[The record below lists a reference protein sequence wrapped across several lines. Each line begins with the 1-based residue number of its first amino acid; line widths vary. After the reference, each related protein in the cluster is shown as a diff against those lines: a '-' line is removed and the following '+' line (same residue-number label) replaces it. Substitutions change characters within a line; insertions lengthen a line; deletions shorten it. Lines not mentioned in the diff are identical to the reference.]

1 MKKTVYISLL
11 IFAFICTTLSAQN
24 FAVKAVLDTN
34 FLLIGEQTQLHFI
47 ATYSN
52 KNTQVEFPNLS
63 DTITKEIEVLN
74 QSTIDTSEM
83 DENGLYSQ
91 SLSLLITSF
100 DSGYYV
106 IPPYPIL
113 INNDT
118 IETDALL
125 LEVQS
130 VEVDTSKAIFD
141 IKQPLSEPFS
151 IVDWLKDNWVWLTA
165 ILLAAIGIFFLIKYL
180 KREKPV
186 LTTEKPAPKIPA
198 HVIALNQLKELQEKQ
213 LWQNG
218 KIKVYHSEISEIL
231 RTYIEE
237 RYQVNALEE
246 TTSEIMFGLRLHQI
260 PEELKMK
267 LSQTLTLADLVKFAK
282 ENPLPQ
288 ENENSLVYAKAFVET
303 TKLIEQNNINENN
316 A

>member
-1 MKKTVYISLL
+1 MKKLVYISLL
-11 IFAFICTTLSAQN
+11 FFTFISATITGQN
-24 FAVKAVLDTN
+24 VAIKAILDTN
-34 FLLIGEQTQLHFI
+34 YLLIGEQTHLHFI

-52 KNTQVEFPNLS
+52 QNTQVTFPTFS
-63 DTITKEIEVLN
+63 DTIIKEIEVLS
-74 QSTIDTSEM
+74 QSKIDSSEQ

-130 VEVDTSKAIFD
+130 VEVDTSAAIFD
-141 IKQPLSEPFS
+141 IKQPLPEPFS
-151 IVDWLKDNWVWLTA
+151 IIDWLKDNWIWLTA
-165 ILLAAIGIFFLIKYL
+165 ILLAALGIYFLIRYL
-180 KREKPV
+180 KREKPIE
-186 LTTEKPAPKIPA
+186 TQEKPTPKIPA
-198 HVIALNQLKELQEKQ
+198 HILALQQLKELQEKQ

-218 KIKVYHSEISEIL
+218 KIKAYHSEISEIL

-237 RYQVNALEE
+237 RYKVNALEE
-246 TTSEIMFGLRLHQI
+246 TTAEIMFGLRLHQI
-260 PEELKMK
+260 PEEVKMK

-282 ENPLPQ
+282 EQPLPQ
-288 ENENSLVYAKAFVET
+288 ENENSLVFAMTFVEA
-303 TKLIEQNNINENN
+303 TKLIELNNNDNH

>member
-1 MKKTVYISLL
+1 MKKLVYISLL
-11 IFAFICTTLSAQN
+11 FFTFISATITGQN
-24 FAVKAVLDTN
+24 VAIKAILDTN
-34 FLLIGEQTQLHFI
+34 YLLIGEQTHLHFI

-52 KNTQVEFPNLS
+52 QNTQVTFPTFS
-63 DTITKEIEVLN
+63 DTIIKEIEVLT
-74 QSTIDTSEM
+74 QSKIDSSEQ

-130 VEVDTSKAIFD
+130 VEVDTSAAIFD
-141 IKQPLSEPFS
+141 IKQPLPEPFS
-151 IVDWLKDNWVWLTA
+151 IIDWLKDNWMWLAA
-165 ILLAAIGIFFLIKYL
+165 ILLAALGIYFLIKYL
-180 KREKPV
+180 KREKPIEIQ
-186 LTTEKPAPKIPA
+186 EKPTPKIPA
-198 HVIALNQLKELQEKQ
+198 HILALQQLKELQEKQ

-218 KIKVYHSEISEIL
+218 KIKAYHSEISEIL

-237 RYQVNALEE
+237 RYKVNALEE
-246 TTSEIMFGLRLHQI
+246 TTAEIMFGLRLHQI
-260 PEELKMK
+260 SEEVKMK

-282 ENPLPQ
+282 EQPLPQ
-288 ENENSLVYAKAFVET
+288 ENENSLVFAMTFVEA
-303 TKLIEQNNINENN
+303 TKLIELNNNDNH